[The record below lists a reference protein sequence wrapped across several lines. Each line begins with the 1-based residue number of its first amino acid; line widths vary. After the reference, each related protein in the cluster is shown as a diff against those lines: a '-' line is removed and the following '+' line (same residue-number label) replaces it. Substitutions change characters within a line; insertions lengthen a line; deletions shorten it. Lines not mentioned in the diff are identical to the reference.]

1 VIVLLLSSLT
11 SAGLAVGVVV
21 VVVMVV
27 VAVVSNFDSFPRC
40 VQQNNTSEQRQS
52 GRRKIGFCRFFAVA
66 EAACDLTQSFAARW
80 WRGSG

>member
-1 VIVLLLSSLT
+1 VLLHSSLT

-21 VVVMVV
+21 AVVMVV
-27 VAVVSNFDSFPRC
+27 LAVVSIFDSFPLC

-52 GRRKIGFCRFFAVA
+52 GRCKIGFCRFFAVA